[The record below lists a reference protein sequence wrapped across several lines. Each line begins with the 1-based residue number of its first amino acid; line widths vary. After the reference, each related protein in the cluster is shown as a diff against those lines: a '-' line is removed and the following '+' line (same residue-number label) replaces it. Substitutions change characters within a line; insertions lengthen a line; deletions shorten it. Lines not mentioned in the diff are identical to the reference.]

1 MKESK
6 FIDQNKDKWLDY
18 ERIIKQSDTDPDEL
32 SDIFI
37 QITDDLSHSRSNYP
51 NRSVRVYLN
60 DLASKIFDKLG
71 KRKKLDFQVIKDFY
85 TIEVPQLMYLAR
97 REMLVAF
104 VIFILSMGIGIY
116 SSMQNPEFASL
127 VLGEGYV
134 EMTKENISK
143 GEAMNVYTGGD
154 GMNGFLR
161 ILENNAR
168 IDIMMLGLG
177 LFFSFG
183 AIWVLVRNGIMVGV
197 FQYFFW
203 QHGGF
208 KDSLLTIWLHGT
220 IEITTIALMGGVALL
235 AGKGLL
241 FPGTYTRYQSFRL
254 SAGNAGKLLLMVLP
268 FTFVAAVIEGFITR
282 MTGMPD
288 LVKAVFI
295 LLSFVLVIL
304 YFAVYPR
311 IIHRRYGVNPL
322 HEKLR
327 RDHITKPISF
337 TEIKSVGKVINESF
351 ITYKNNF
358 GRNIIFCGIA
368 ALIYPILL
376 FYGFP
381 KYFNIQSSSSVS
393 WYLDLL
399 SYVFRDIVGTNS
411 GVPSTLNF
419 TLFKLGYM
427 GFWYILLF
435 FVNVRYAFEYRLQW
449 KNLGGYT
456 LIGFLLLAA
465 SHLFINRNF
474 GYGLNYLA
482 SFGFILIVSSAVL
495 IVLVLHYYGD
505 GKRDVLKT
513 VASKV
518 FHFAVLWLVLSFVLF
533 FVQLLASSLLSLF
546 LVMAVQ
552 DLLPLSAET
561 LEQIDNGL
569 QIAISFLVIL
579 GLFPFYIYSARLFL
593 VSLIEK
599 YEAVNLTQEVN
610 SMVFDRK

>member
-18 ERIIKQSDTDPDEL
+18 ERIIKQSDNDPDEL

-71 KRKKLDFQVIKDFY
+71 KRKKLDFQVIRDFY

-116 SSMQNPEFASL
+116 SSRQNPEFASL

-143 GEAMNVYTGGD
+143 GEAMAVYTGGD
-154 GMNGFLR
+154 GMQGFLR

-288 LVKAVFI
+288 LIKLVFI
-295 LLSFVLVIL
+295 LLSLVFVIL
-304 YFAVYPR
+304 YFGVYPW
-311 IIHRRYGVNPL
+311 IIHRKYGANPH

-327 RDHITKPISF
+327 REHATKPISLS
-337 TEIKSVGKVINESF
+337 EIKSVGKVINESF
-351 ITYKNNF
+351 IMYKNNF
-358 GRNIIFCGIA
+358 GRNIILCGIA
-368 ALIYPILL
+368 ALLYPVLL
-376 FYGFP
+376 YYGFP
-381 KYFNIQSSSSVS
+381 KYFNIQSSSSVN
-393 WYLDLL
+393 WYLDLF
-399 SYVFRDIVGTNS
+399 SYIFRDIVGTTR
-411 GVPSTLNF
+411 GVPSTMDY

-427 GFWYILLF
+427 GFWYIVLF
-435 FVNVRYAFEYRLQW
+435 FVNARYAFNFRMDW

-456 LIGFLLLAA
+456 LIGIILLAA
-465 SHLFINRNF
+465 SHLFINRDF
-474 GYGLNYLA
+474 GYALNYLA
-482 SFGFILIVSSAVL
+482 SFGYILCITAAVL
-495 IVLVLHYYGD
+495 ILHLLHFYGD
-505 GKRDVLKT
+505 GKSLVFRT

-518 FHFAVLWLVLSFVLF
+518 FHFAVLWLVLAFVLF
-533 FVQLLASSLLSLF
+533 FVQLLTSSLLSLL
-546 LVMAVQ
+546 LVMVVQ
-552 DLLPLSAET
+552 DLLPFSAEV
-561 LEQIDNGL
+561 LEQIENGF
-569 QIAISFLVIL
+569 QIAISFVVII
-579 GLFPFYIYSARLFL
+579 GLFPFYVYSSRLFL
-593 VSLIEK
+593 VSLVEK
-599 YEAVNLTQEVN
+599 YEAVSLSQEVQ